1 MEYKCI
7 NGGKSYHK
15 FAQKEDIKA
24 LENINLSFS
33 TGEIL
38 GIIGLPGSGKTTLI
52 DVLSGNLE
60 LSEGELN
67 YSPESVVSVYK
78 PNGIK
83 LNKNLSIYDN
93 MVAFGKKGHMNEV
106 DVESRMVQLRD
117 IFSLSKFINTKVG
130 ELNEENRVKCEMVMS
145 LLNSPRIIFVD
156 DALSTL
162 AHSSKN
168 EILKCLKRLN
178 KEERTIIVL
187 VSPDLKDVDK
197 IINRIVV
204 LDKANIIYDNLYSLF
219 KEKYCANKIFEVF
232 LNKNI
237 SIETFEG
244 VEILEKG
251 EYYYKLSFANKN
263 GMLSSVINL
272 FDVDNIVDLTISNVN
287 LKDIVDN
294 IRKGE

>member
-93 MVAFGKKGHMNEV
+93 MVAFGK
-106 DVESRMVQLRD
+106 
-117 IFSLSKFINTKVG
+117 
-130 ELNEENRVKCEMVMS
+130 RV
-145 LLNSPRIIFVD
+145 
-156 DALSTL
+156 T
-162 AHSSKN
+162 
-168 EILKCLKRLN
+168 
-178 KEERTIIVL
+178 
-187 VSPDLKDVDK
+187 
-197 IINRIVV
+197 
-204 LDKANIIYDNLYSLF
+204 
-219 KEKYCANKIFEVF
+219 
-232 LNKNI
+232 
-237 SIETFEG
+237 
-244 VEILEKG
+244 
-251 EYYYKLSFANKN
+251 
-263 GMLSSVINL
+263 
-272 FDVDNIVDLTISNVN
+272 
-287 LKDIVDN
+287 
-294 IRKGE
+294 